1 MRLKTLVL
9 RNFRGYKGEV
19 RIPIH
24 PDTTAFIGRN
34 DVGKSTILDALG
46 IFFDSPLVKFDASD
60 CCVFVDENDNEVRI
74 GCVFDELPESL
85 TLDAT
90 STTNLREEYLLNQ
103 DGDLEIYKVFDCS
116 RKSPKPRVLALAN
129 HPTAEGYADLLQLK
143 NSDLKRRLREESVD
157 TSGVDQ
163 RSNPS
168 IRKVLWDSCGDLQLS
183 LTEIDLNKED
193 AKRIWEHIQRYL
205 PIYALFR
212 ADRPSRDEDSEVQ
225 DPMKLAI
232 RQAVYELAH
241 ELQTIQDRVRDAAMD
256 VAKRTMEK
264 LHDLDPNLAN
274 ELNPTFRSDPKWDSL
289 FKLALTT
296 DDQIPVNKRGSGVR
310 RLILLGFFRAEAE
323 RRLTEENRSN
333 IIYAIEE
340 PETSQHPSNQRM
352 VIDALK
358 DLASADGCQV
368 VITTHVPGLAE
379 MIPVDALR
387 YVRRKD
393 DNTREVE
400 KGTEEVLKLIADD
413 LGVIP
418 DNRVHVFVCVEGP
431 NDVSFLKNMARVLLA
446 AGEDV
451 GFEPNDAPE
460 VVFLPLGGST
470 LRDWVNSHY
479 LRHLKRPE
487 IHIYDRDAD
496 SPPKYQA
503 QVHEVNKRNDGSRA
517 FLTSKRE
524 AENYLHPDAIR
535 EVLDVQVEVSDEND
549 VPEAVARAIHERE
562 EGAAPWEE
570 LSDEKRKK
578 KEGRAKQRINNEA
591 AAAMTVDRLRER
603 DALDEI
609 RGWFG
614 AIKAI
619 IQNG

>member
-1 MRLKTLVL
+1 MRLKTLVI

-24 PDTTAFIGRN
+24 PDLTAFIGKN
-34 DVGKSTILDALG
+34 DAGKSTILEALG
-46 IFFDSPLVKFDASD
+46 IFFDSPLVKLDASD
-60 CCVFVDENDNEVRI
+60 LCVYAEDNEVRI
-74 GCVFDELPESL
+74 GCVFDELPDSL
-85 TLDAT
+85 TLDT
-90 STTNLREEYLLNQ
+90 SSSTNMVNEYLINE
-103 DGDLEIYKVFDCS
+103 DGDLEIYKAFDFS
-116 RKSPKPRVLALAN
+116 MKSPKPRVLALAN

-143 NSDLKRRLREESVD
+143 NSDLKQRLQAKGVD
-157 TSGVDQ
+157 TSGVDL

-168 IRKVLWDSCGDLQLS
+168 IRKALWDSCEDLQLS
-183 LTEIDLNKED
+183 PTEIELNKED
-193 AKRIWEHIQRYL
+193 AKRIWEQIQRHL

-232 RQAVYELAH
+232 RQAVSELAN
-241 ELQTIQDRVRDAAMD
+241 ELQVIQDKVRDAVLD
-256 VAKRTMEK
+256 VAKRTLEK
-264 LHDLDPNLAN
+264 LQDLDPSLAN

-289 FKLALTT
+289 FKLTLTT

-323 RRLTEENRSN
+323 RRRAEANRSN

-340 PETSQHPSNQRM
+340 PETSQHPSNQRL

-358 DLASADGCQV
+358 ELASADGCQV

-387 YVRRKD
+387 YVRHAD
-393 DNTREVE
+393 NNTRVVE
-400 KGTEEVLKLIADD
+400 KGTDEILKIIAND

-418 DNRVHVFVCVEGP
+418 DNRVRVFVCVEGP

-451 GFEPNDAPE
+451 GFDPDNTPE

-470 LRDWVNSHY
+470 LRDWVNNNY
-479 LRHLKRPE
+479 LRPLNRPE
-487 IHIYDRDAD
+487 IHIYDRDAN

-503 QVHEVNKRNDGSRA
+503 QVDEINSRNDGSKA

-535 EVLDVQVEVSDEND
+535 EVLGVEVEVSDEND
-549 VPEAVARAIHERE
+549 VPEAVARAIHARE
-562 EGAAPWEE
+562 EGAVPWEE
-570 LSDEKRKK
+570 LSDEKQKK
-578 KEGRAKQRINNEA
+578 KEGRAKQRLNNEV
-591 AAAMTVDRLRER
+591 AAAMTVDRLQER

-609 RGWFG
+609 REWFG
-614 AIKAI
+614 AIKKI
-619 IQNG
+619 MQNS